1 LIRAVRDWRDAGAGM
16 RSEQTTIASLHQN
29 STAECNIRTAE
40 ADMRAML
47 KEADLPLE
55 FWDEAVEH
63 DTYIRN
69 LIDTGPVIDS
79 SIISPHEAYTG
90 TTPVIDYIKV

>member
-1 LIRAVRDWRDAGAGM
+1 M
-16 RSEQTTIASLHQN
+16 QN
-29 STAECNIRTAE
+29 GPAERNIRTAE

-63 DTYIRN
+63 DAYIRN
-69 LIDTGPVIDS
+69 RTDGSVV
-79 SIISPHEAYTG
+79 SPQEAYTG
-90 TTPVIDYIKV
+90 ETPSVDHV